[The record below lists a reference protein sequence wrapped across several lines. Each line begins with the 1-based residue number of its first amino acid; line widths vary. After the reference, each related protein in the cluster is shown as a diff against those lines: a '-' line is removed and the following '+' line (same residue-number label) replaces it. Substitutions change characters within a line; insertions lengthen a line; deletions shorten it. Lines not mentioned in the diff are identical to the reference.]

1 MEYEKNKSIEDINEN
16 IKNNDIDEMNDID
29 ELDTDWIKEYKDI
42 EELYSDFYK
51 EEIKVV
57 PIYYLY
63 INRNSDLF
71 HIKKNII
78 ELSNNILEKNIIIS
92 ILKKNMIYNKKKY
105 RPISILKYN
114 LTISPQDVEYYTKNT
129 NKFTFLESE
138 KKINDIKFSNSIS
151 LFNDI
156 NGIYFV
162 LHEQWDPGT
171 HKTKKVYLNHK
182 IKKNRTRKD
191 VKKSK

>member
-1 MEYEKNKSIEDINEN
+1 MEN
-16 IKNNDIDEMNDID
+16 IEETFEDFEN
-29 ELDTDWIKEYKDI
+29 LDTDWIKEYKDI

-51 EEIKVV
+51 EELTVV
-57 PIYYLY
+57 SVYFLY

-71 HIKKNII
+71 HIKKDIMD
-78 ELSNNILEKNIIIS
+78 LSNNILEKDIIIS
-92 ILKKNMIYNKKKY
+92 TLKKNMIFNKNKY

-129 NKFTFLESE
+129 NKYTFLESE
-138 KKINDIKFSNSIS
+138 KKIKDIKFNNSIS

-162 LHEQWDPGT
+162 LHEQWDSCT
-171 HKTKKVYLNHK
+171 QKTKKVYLNRK
-182 IKKNRTRKD
+182 LKKKRTRKD
-191 VKKSK
+191 IKI

>member
-1 MEYEKNKSIEDINEN
+1 MEN
-16 IKNNDIDEMNDID
+16 IEETFEDFEN
-29 ELDTDWIKEYKDI
+29 LDTDWIKEYKDI

-51 EEIKVV
+51 EELTVV
-57 PIYYLY
+57 SVYFLY

-71 HIKKNII
+71 HIKKDIMD
-78 ELSNNILEKNIIIS
+78 LSNNILEKDIIIS
-92 ILKKNMIYNKKKY
+92 TLKKNMIFNKNKY

-129 NKFTFLESE
+129 NKYTFLESE
-138 KKINDIKFSNSIS
+138 KKIKDIKFNNSIS

-162 LHEQWDPGT
+162 LHEQ
-171 HKTKKVYLNHK
+171 
-182 IKKNRTRKD
+182 
-191 VKKSK
+191 

>member
-1 MEYEKNKSIEDINEN
+1 MEN
-16 IKNNDIDEMNDID
+16 IEETFEDFEN
-29 ELDTDWIKEYKDI
+29 LDTDWIKEYKDI

-51 EEIKVV
+51 EELTVV
-57 PIYYLY
+57 SVYFLY

-71 HIKKNII
+71 HIKKDII
-78 ELSNNILEKNIIIS
+78 DLSNNILEKDIIIS
-92 ILKKNMIYNKKKY
+92 MLKKNMIFNKNKY

-129 NKFTFLESE
+129 NKFSFLESE
-138 KKINDIKFSNSIS
+138 KKIKDIKFNNSIS

-162 LHEQWDPGT
+162 LHEQWDSCT
-171 HKTKKVYLNHK
+171 HKTKKVYLNRK
-182 IKKNRTRKD
+182 LKKKRTRKD
-191 VKKSK
+191 IKI